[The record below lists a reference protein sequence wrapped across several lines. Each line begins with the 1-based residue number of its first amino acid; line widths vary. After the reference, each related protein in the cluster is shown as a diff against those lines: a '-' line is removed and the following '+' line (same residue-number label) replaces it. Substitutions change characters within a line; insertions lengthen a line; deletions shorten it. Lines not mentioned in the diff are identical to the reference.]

1 MPVVL
6 TEIDSMRAANFR
18 DLCRRFW
25 YPFPNTLLPRDQK
38 GMSHGHIHCLF
49 GIRVPNVATGIRM
62 AEPGP
67 GDGSGQGMS
76 TPRGRGRGAAV
87 GRRIPS
93 SLSPG
98 RLPTMRSRDL
108 TLGGVKKVG
117 LMKDYVF

>member
-1 MPVVL
+1 MTAPVPIP
-6 TEIDSMRAANFR
+6 E
-18 DLCRRFW
+18 
-25 YPFPNTLLPRDQK
+25 PHLPKDQK
-38 GMSHGHIHCLF
+38 GMLHGHIQCLF
-49 GIRVPNVATGIRM
+49 CVCVPDVATGIRM

-108 TLGGVKKVG
+108 TLGGVKKVR
-117 LMKDYVF
+117 LMKDYLSSESSWFATDDV

>member
-1 MPVVL
+1 
-6 TEIDSMRAANFR
+6 
-18 DLCRRFW
+18 
-25 YPFPNTLLPRDQK
+25 
-38 GMSHGHIHCLF
+38 
-49 GIRVPNVATGIRM
+49 M
-62 AEPGP
+62 AEPGT

-76 TPRGRGRGAAV
+76 TPRGRGAAM

-117 LMKDYVF
+117 LMKDYLSSESSWSATTYRHDDV